1 MPYFHSLIVINGG
14 KDFFFFS
21 SVLQILWILYDRII
35 CFPLYKDNSSVLF
48 IQLFISAHNLSITS
62 RETSFCV
69 ILQYIYYKEI
79 LWFNQESNKL
89 FKKIYYY
96 YLLNFYR
103 VILFIGLKKKK
114 QTRLTN
120 KVPLESLNSI
130 NLQIKSGPRGKANR
144 RHWSS

>member
-21 SVLQILWILYDRII
+21 SVLQILWILYDKII

-48 IQLFISAHNLSITS
+48 IQLFISVHNPLHLEK
-62 RETSFCV
+62 RSFCF

-130 NLQIKSGPRGKANR
+130 NL
-144 RHWSS
+144 HE